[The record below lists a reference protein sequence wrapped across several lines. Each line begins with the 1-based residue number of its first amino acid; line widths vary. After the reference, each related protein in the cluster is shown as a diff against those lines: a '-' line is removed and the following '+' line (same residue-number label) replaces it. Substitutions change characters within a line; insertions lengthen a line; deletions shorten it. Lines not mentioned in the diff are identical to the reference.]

1 MLGNDKGPLESREGR
16 EGTPAPS
23 AVPPRPDAAG
33 QSSTAIGKTE
43 QHTGHRWALHRRA
56 GHSGTQTRTSSPS
69 PLTSCLFSGRRLQ
82 KTASKKPVGP
92 RASPAATAPWPGA
105 SLSPPSSA
113 FGASHDSC
121 RISRNL
127 EFIILRFPCTRTT
140 LIVSNDQP
148 QSRQQTKARPRH
160 SPSSVPPGAA
170 AVACSRSL
178 DLVDPRLAAQL
189 DVDAAT
195 LLRPHPTPSGL
206 SHRWSSSPTETW
218 YDPFPAAAHELRR
231 AARFPHRLLV
241 PSIRPPLV
249 RSRHPAPPVRTPEME
264 STMSGGN
271 STSVDDARLEQPS
284 DAVPMETID
293 QSSAPEKVAL
303 KAADGPA
310 SAQDA
315 VPASTAA
322 HGTPADSER
331 PAHAEADAQ
340 ATPQKGKDRDDDAP
354 TPPSKERSDSMA
366 IGPAQD
372 DIRAVSHGATDN
384 PVCNI
389 TLLLTSG
396 SRHPYKL
403 DAKYLTRRNVA
414 MPEETESG
422 QPDPFSISVYTL
434 KELILRE
441 WRSDWEAKPAS
452 PSSIRLIHFGK
463 LLDDKEQLKKYQ
475 FSTEAPNVVHMSI
488 RPADLDEEE
497 PKSGIMWTARCVFA
511 NQDGSALPGS
521 AMVGGHIYG
530 AMKADENDEASDSV
544 PARVRRDVPAL
555 HIRIDALRPPS
566 ARHTHYSIV
575 LC

>member
-1 MLGNDKGPLESREGR
+1 
-16 EGTPAPS
+16 
-23 AVPPRPDAAG
+23 
-33 QSSTAIGKTE
+33 
-43 QHTGHRWALHRRA
+43 
-56 GHSGTQTRTSSPS
+56 
-69 PLTSCLFSGRRLQ
+69 
-82 KTASKKPVGP
+82 
-92 RASPAATAPWPGA
+92 
-105 SLSPPSSA
+105 
-113 FGASHDSC
+113 
-121 RISRNL
+121 
-127 EFIILRFPCTRTT
+127 
-140 LIVSNDQP
+140 
-148 QSRQQTKARPRH
+148 
-160 SPSSVPPGAA
+160 
-170 AVACSRSL
+170 
-178 DLVDPRLAAQL
+178 
-189 DVDAAT
+189 
-195 LLRPHPTPSGL
+195 
-206 SHRWSSSPTETW
+206 
-218 YDPFPAAAHELRR
+218 
-231 AARFPHRLLV
+231 
-241 PSIRPPLV
+241 
-249 RSRHPAPPVRTPEME
+249 
-264 STMSGGN
+264 MSGGN

-497 PKSGIMWTARCVFA
+497 PKSGSKHLPSGSGDGQHSRGGSNCCVI
-511 NQDGSALPGS
+511 L
-521 AMVGGHIYG
+521 
-530 AMKADENDEASDSV
+530 
-544 PARVRRDVPAL
+544 
-555 HIRIDALRPPS
+555 
-566 ARHTHYSIV
+566 
-575 LC
+575 